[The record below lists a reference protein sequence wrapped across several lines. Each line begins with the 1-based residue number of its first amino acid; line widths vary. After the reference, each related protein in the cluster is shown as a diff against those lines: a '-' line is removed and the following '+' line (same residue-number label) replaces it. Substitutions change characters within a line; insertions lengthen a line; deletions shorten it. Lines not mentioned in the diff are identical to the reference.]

1 MKKQGLIVS
10 MLVALTALV
19 GCNSTASGEDISFDE
34 KYMYGKILSDKEST
48 IDYKIV
54 NGNLNYIKENNKI
67 YECVEVIRIEIDKKT
82 KKEIKKEKLYDEKV
96 LIKYELP
103 SDVKVEEM

>member
-1 MKKQGLIVS
+1 MNYLKKYKKG
-10 MLVALTALV
+10 
-19 GCNSTASGEDISFDE
+19 
-34 KYMYGKILSDKEST
+34 DKLAKEE
-48 IDYKIV
+48 IV

-103 SDVKVEEM
+103 SDVKVEEMWFLWKKQ

>member
-1 MKKQGLIVS
+1 MSNILIV
-10 MLVALTALV
+10 
-19 GCNSTASGEDISFDE
+19 DDE
-34 KYMYGKILSDKEST
+34 KEIADLIEIYLKNENYMYGKILSDKEST

-96 LIKYELP
+96 LIEYELP

>member
-34 KYMYGKILSDKEST
+34 
-48 IDYKIV
+48 
-54 NGNLNYIKENNKI
+54 NGNLMVSKEGTNIKVWGYCDGDERSRMESLVDAFNEN
-67 YECVEVIRIEIDKKT
+67 
-82 KKEIKKEKLYDEKV
+82 IKH
-96 LIKYELP
+96 II
-103 SDVKVEEM
+103 